1 MGSLTRMCSLS
12 GITQSECQP
21 ACQPDFVLFCFP
33 IFNFLSGIIQSEC
46 QPAFVCEHAISDA
59 QQICVLALGVAPEVK
74 VLYACVLCVC
84 VVRVPVRAHGC
95 ERMCVWVWLVGWW
108 VGVRGDGWCAGAY
121 VCVGWVGGEC

>member
-1 MGSLTRMCSLS
+1 MCSLS
-12 GITQSECQP
+12 GIIQSECQP

-84 VVRVPVRAHGC
+84 LCVRTVASACVCGCGWWAGGLVLEETAGVRAL
-95 ERMCVWVWLVGWW
+95 MCVW
-108 VGVRGDGWCAGAY
+108 
-121 VCVGWVGGEC
+121 GG